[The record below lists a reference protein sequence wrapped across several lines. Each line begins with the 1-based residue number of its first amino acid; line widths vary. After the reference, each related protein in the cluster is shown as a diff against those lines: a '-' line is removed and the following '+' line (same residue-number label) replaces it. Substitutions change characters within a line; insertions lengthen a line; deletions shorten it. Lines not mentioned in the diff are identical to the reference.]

1 MENRKII
8 PIIMAS
14 LLLCVAWM
22 DPFAD
27 HVRAG
32 NAKQAEKSYQEA
44 MEQYRIAGKH
54 RAPRKSREILEFNRA
69 LAKAG
74 MGDTAGAIEG
84 FTRAASSEDPEIQK
98 KALFNLGNLHQRAGN
113 RKAAAEGYIAA
124 LRVDPGYEKA
134 RKNLEYLYKK
144 DDEKNDKNQQNP
156 NGQNSSD
163 QQKQDG
169 GQSGQDTQN
178 SPQTQ
183 GNQQS
188 AGKLDPKVLEGM
200 LESMKKSPV
209 RRSKGERRNGFFSD
223 NEW

>member
-8 PIIMAS
+8 PIIMGS
-14 LLLCVAWM
+14 LLACTAWM

-32 NAKQAEKSYQEA
+32 NAKQAEKNHQAALE
-44 MEQYRIAGKH
+44 EYRMAGRH

-69 LAKAG
+69 AAKAG

-84 FTRAASSEDPEIQK
+84 FTRVASSEEPELQK

-113 RKAAAEGYIAA
+113 RKAAAESYIAA

-144 DDEKNDKNQQNP
+144 EDDKNNQSQQDQS
-156 NGQNSSD
+156 GQNGSD

-169 GQSGQDTQN
+169 KQNGQDKQH
-178 SPQTQ
+178 PQQSQ
-183 GNQQS
+183 GSQQS
-188 AGKLDPKVLEGM
+188 AGSLDPKVLEGM